1 MKKIL
6 IIIIVAVITAV
17 AVFTGKYIEYS
28 KQKTQIT
35 KINNEFLAYQ
45 KSIVK
50 INKIVTLMNRAID
63 LNNKNKIEK
72 DENGFYKENNT
83 NSIKVYLKV
92 KSSDS
97 KMEMEKLMLDDKA
110 GVEKVEYAFS
120 DLIFEMTDVEYHQK
134 TGQVKSITFEEKET
148 KNYISF
154 WYFLN
159 KE

>member
-6 IIIIVAVITAV
+6 IIILIAVVTAI
-17 AVFTGKYIEYS
+17 AIFSGRYIELAKKKS
-28 KQKTQIT
+28 EIN
-35 KINNEFLAYQ
+35 KINNEFLAYK

-63 LNNKNKIEK
+63 INNKNNIEK
-72 DENGFYKENNT
+72 DENGIYEENNT

-97 KMEMEKLMLDDKA
+97 KMEMERLMLNDKA

-120 DLIFEMTDVEYHQK
+120 DLIFEMTNVEYHQK
-134 TGQVKSITFEEKET
+134 TGQVKSITFEEKE
-148 KNYISF
+148 N
-154 WYFLN
+154 N
-159 KE
+159 

>member
-6 IIIIVAVITAV
+6 IIIIVAVITVV
-17 AVFTGKYIEYS
+17 AVFTGKYIELS
-28 KQKTQIT
+28 KQKSEVK

-50 INKIVTLMNRAID
+50 INRIVTLMNRAID
-63 LNNKNKIEK
+63 INNKNNIEK
-72 DENGFYKENNT
+72 DENGIYEENNT

-97 KMEMEKLMLDDKA
+97 KMEMERLMLNDKA

-120 DLIFEMTDVEYHQK
+120 DLIFEMTNVEYHKK
-134 TGQVKSITFEEKET
+134 TGQVKSITFEEKE
-148 KNYISF
+148 N
-154 WYFLN
+154 N
-159 KE
+159 

>member
-6 IIIIVAVITAV
+6 IIILIAVVTAI
-17 AVFTGKYIEYS
+17 AIFSGRYIELANKKS
-28 KQKTQIT
+28 EIN

-63 LNNKNKIEK
+63 INNKNNIEK
-72 DENGFYKENNT
+72 DENGIYEENNT

-97 KMEMEKLMLDDKA
+97 KMEMERLMLNDKA

-120 DLIFEMTDVEYHQK
+120 DLIFEMTNVEYHQK
-134 TGQVKSITFEEKET
+134 TGQVKSITFEEKE
-148 KNYISF
+148 N
-154 WYFLN
+154 N
-159 KE
+159 

>member
-6 IIIIVAVITAV
+6 IIIIISVITVV
-17 AVFTGKYIEYS
+17 AVFTGKYIELS
-28 KQKTQIT
+28 KQKAEVK

-50 INKIVTLMNRAID
+50 INRIVTLMNRAID
-63 LNNKNKIEK
+63 INNKNNIEK
-72 DENGFYKENNT
+72 DENGIYKENNT

-97 KMEMEKLMLDDKA
+97 KMEMERLMLNDKA

-120 DLIFEMTDVEYHQK
+120 DLIFEMTDVEYH
-134 TGQVKSITFEEKET
+134 EKQD
-148 KNYISF
+148 K
-154 WYFLN
+154 LN
-159 KE
+159 PLRLKKKKVIN

>member
-6 IIIIVAVITAV
+6 IIIIVAVITVV
-17 AVFTGKYIEYS
+17 AVFTGKYIELS
-28 KQKTQIT
+28 KQKSEVK

-63 LNNKNKIEK
+63 INNKNNIEK
-72 DENGFYKENNT
+72 DENGIYEENNT

-97 KMEMEKLMLDDKA
+97 KMEMERLMLNDKA

-120 DLIFEMTDVEYHQK
+120 DLIFEMTNVEYHKK
-134 TGQVKSITFEEKET
+134 TGQVKSITFEEKE
-148 KNYISF
+148 N
-154 WYFLN
+154 N
-159 KE
+159 